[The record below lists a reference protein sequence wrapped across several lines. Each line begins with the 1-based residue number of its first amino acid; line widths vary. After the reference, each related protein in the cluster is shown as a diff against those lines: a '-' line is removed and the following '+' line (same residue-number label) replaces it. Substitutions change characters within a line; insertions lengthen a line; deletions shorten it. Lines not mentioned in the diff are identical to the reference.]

1 DVVDWQPP
9 VQLAHRRRVPRVAMG
24 MVGIANTGC
33 EVAVARDHAEPR
45 YVLAGPLEIAAE
57 VLQEGMDEPARGG
70 VMNEPRLEGCADLHI
85 ALARHLVL
93 RAKRGDVADR
103 VLDHPPRMLG

>member
-45 YVLAGPLEIAAE
+45 YVLVGPLEIAAE
-57 VLQEGMDEPARGG
+57 VLQEVMDEPLRGV
-70 VMNEPRLEGCADLHI
+70 VMNERRLEGGGDLHI
-85 ALARHLVL
+85 ALDRHRV
-93 RAKRGDVADR
+93 RRPTRGGV
-103 VLDHPPRMLG
+103 